1 MMNTLNTDTAKD
13 DGAQQPMNCG
23 ESEKSKRVSSAVQF
37 LHDPRVKFT
46 PEANKIRFLKTKGLT
61 AEEICEAFEKA
72 GQTTSLDEVKKAMCA
87 SSLGRTRPAAVNS
100 ASASGNGG
108 SESGHVLRQ
117 NPVPTYAGPLYAPQP
132 PPFPPMP
139 QESKGIDWRD
149 VVIGVGA
156 ALLGGVG
163 AFKAFQTY
171 SPYEIRRKDESANQ
185 GGRGE
190 VRRRGKRDE
199 EHASSNREA
208 GYSVSSSRS
217 VGPSPPAT
225 LPPLPATTAT
235 AAATNTPAEGT
246 EGDARD
252 LQTEL
257 KEAQEALEKE
267 KKSKAELSLTC
278 GKLRAQLNTFL
289 RKNEK
294 LELRVKTLQEELDK
308 AKEVTNSQKEP
319 CETVTSVADSVPDPQ
334 QDADVQPNDPLLSSP
349 GVPTDTVDFAPPE
362 PNEVPVTTVTE
373 GLQGE
378 VTL

>member
-1 MMNTLNTDTAKD
+1 MINTLNTDTAKD

-37 LHDPRVKFT
+37 LHDSRVKFT
-46 PEANKIRFLKTKGLT
+46 PAANKIKFLKTKGLT

-72 GQTTSLDEVKKAMCA
+72 GQTTSLDEIKKAMHA
-87 SSLGRTRPAAVNS
+87 PSFGRTRPAVVNS
-100 ASASGNGG
+100 APASGNGG
-108 SESGHVLRQ
+108 SEAGYALRQ
-117 NPVPTYAGPLYAPQP
+117 NPMPTYAGPLYAPQP

-156 ALLGGVG
+156 ALLGGIG

-185 GGRGE
+185 GARGE

-208 GYSVSSSRS
+208 GYPVSPFRS
-217 VGPSPPAT
+217 VAASPPAT
-225 LPPLPATTAT
+225 LPPLPATTPT
-235 AAATNTPAEGT
+235 AAANTPAETT

-257 KEAQEALEKE
+257 KETQEALEKE

-278 GKLRAQLNTFL
+278 GKLRAQLNNSL

-308 AKEVTNSQKEP
+308 AQDVASSQKEP
-319 CETVTSVADSVPDPQ
+319 CETVTSVADNVPDPQ
-334 QDADVQPNDPLLSSP
+334 QDIDVQPNDPLLSPP
-349 GVPTDTVDFAPPE
+349 GVPTDTVDSAPPE
-362 PNEVPVTTVTE
+362 PKEVPVTTVTE
-373 GLQGE
+373 GVEGE